1 MSKEEILR
9 DHCSRCFLSKDCGF
23 KIRNL
28 KCQELESI
36 ELGIDLAIQ
45 NFNLA
50 DKNE

>member
-1 MSKEEILR
+1 MNKEEILR

-28 KCQELESI
+28 KCQEIEAK

-45 NFNLA
+45 NFNLV

>member
-1 MSKEEILR
+1 MNKEEILR

-23 KIRNL
+23 KIRDL
-28 KCQELESI
+28 KCQELETI

-45 NFNLA
+45 NFNLV

>member
-1 MSKEEILR
+1 MNKEEILI

-28 KCQELESI
+28 KCQELELI

>member
-1 MSKEEILR
+1 MNKEEILR

-45 NFNLA
+45 NFNLV

>member
-1 MSKEEILR
+1 MNKEEILR
-9 DHCSRCFLSKDCGF
+9 DYCNKCFFSKDCGF
-23 KIRNL
+23 KIRDL
-28 KCQELESI
+28 KCQELEAV

>member
-1 MSKEEILR
+1 MNKEEILK
-9 DHCSRCFLSKDCGF
+9 DHCSRCFLLKDCGF

-28 KCQELESI
+28 KCQELEAI

-45 NFNLA
+45 NFNLY